1 MKHLK
6 NILTAVTLV
15 AAASSAS
22 AIQFDLAPDS
32 FSPGIGYSAAGVT
45 NANKLGVDFTAD
57 TLATQSFVLAT
68 GSSATFKFGTVTF
81 NDGELVSGFA
91 NITGPV
97 CLWGGCTYLI
107 DETNDLGVTAN
118 FSFSNPT
125 SGLQSSTGTGFAVT
139 GLIDPRTFLGS
150 TLEAEGAVDFSITWA
165 DKLVDFGN
173 GGQFKIVMDRLDFDF
188 NGQTL
193 DQTYHIELITAP
205 VPEPETYALMLA
217 GLGLVGFM
225 ARRRKQA

>member
-6 NILTAVTLV
+6 KILTAATLV

-22 AIQFDLAPDS
+22 AIQFNLAPAS
-32 FSPGIGYSAAGVT
+32 FTPGSGYSAAGAT
-45 NANKLGVDFTAD
+45 DANKLGVDFTAD
-57 TLATQSFVLAT
+57 TWRAQSFVLAS

-97 CLWGGCTYLI
+97 CLFGGCTYLI
-107 DETNDLGVTAN
+107 DETDELGVTAN

-125 SGLQSSTGTGFAVT
+125 SGQQSSDGAGLAVT
-139 GLIDPRTFLGS
+139 GLINPKSSGFLR
-150 TLEAEGAVDFSITWA
+150 EGVGVVDFSITWA
-165 DKLVDFGN
+165 DELVDFGN
-173 GGQFKIVMDRLDFDF
+173 GGQFKIVMDEISFTA
-188 NGQTL
+188 NGQTV
-193 DQTYHIELITAP
+193 DQNYRIEMVTAP
-205 VPEPETYALMLA
+205 IPEPETYALMLA

>member
-6 NILTAVTLV
+6 KILTAVTLV

-22 AIQFDLAPDS
+22 AIQFDLAPAS
-32 FSPGIGYSAAGVT
+32 FSPGIGYSAAGVN

-57 TLATQSFVLAT
+57 TWRAQSFVLAS
-68 GSSATFKFGTVTF
+68 GSSLTFKFGTVTF

-125 SGLQSSTGTGFAVT
+125 SGLQSSDGSGLAVT
-139 GLIDPRTFLGS
+139 GLINPRKVGRL
-150 TLEAEGAVDFSITWA
+150 TLEGTDVVDFSITWA
-165 DKLVDFGN
+165 DELVDFGN
-173 GGQFKIVMDRLDFDF
+173 GGQFKIVMDEISFTA
-188 NGQTL
+188 NGQTV
-193 DQTYHIELITAP
+193 DQNYHIEMVTAP
-205 VPEPETYALMLA
+205 IPEPETYALMLA

>member
-22 AIQFDLAPDS
+22 AIQFDLAPVS
-32 FSPGIGYSAAGVT
+32 FTPGSGYTAGGVL
-45 NANKLGVDFTAD
+45 NLNKLGVDFTAD

-81 NDGELVSGFA
+81 NDGELVDGFA

-97 CLWGGCTYLI
+97 CVFGRCTNLT
-107 DETNDLGVTAN
+107 DETNDLGVTAK

-217 GLGLVGFM
+217 GLGLVGFV